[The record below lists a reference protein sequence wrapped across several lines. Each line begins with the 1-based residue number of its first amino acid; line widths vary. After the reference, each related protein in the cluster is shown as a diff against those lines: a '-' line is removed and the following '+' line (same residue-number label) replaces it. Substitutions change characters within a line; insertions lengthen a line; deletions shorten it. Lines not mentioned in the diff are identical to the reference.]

1 MKKDREQTSF
11 ANIGSSSL
19 LIIFLI
25 LCLTT
30 FAILSL
36 SSAKSDYS
44 LSERLAEHKSQYYK
58 ASSKAEDIL
67 EEIDKT
73 LEKLAGEND
82 KAGLSGSSAA
92 FLSSSYI
99 KAAEQTLNNCQIDG
113 TAISCTPQEEKLLI
127 TYTVPSGEKQ
137 TLDVALE
144 VTDFTRQETYYKI
157 KKWQITG
164 TGTWEGDDTLNL
176 LPIEKEE

>member
-44 LSERLAEHKSQYYK
+44 LSERLAAHKSRYYET
-58 ASSKAEDIL
+58 SSKAENVL
-67 EEIDKT
+67 EQIDGT
-73 LEKLAGEND
+73 LEKLAGENN
-82 KAGLSGSSAA
+82 KTGLTGSSAA
-92 FLSSSYI
+92 FLSSPYI
-99 KAAEQTLNNCQIDG
+99 KAVEQTLNNCQIDE
-113 TAISCTPQEEKLLI
+113 AVISCMLRDEKFLI
-127 TYTVPSGEKQ
+127 TYTIPSGEKQ
-137 TLDVALE
+137 MLNVALM
-144 VTDFTRQETYYKI
+144 VTDFTREEAFYKI
-157 KKWQITG
+157 EKWQITS

-176 LPIEKEE
+176 MPVEQE